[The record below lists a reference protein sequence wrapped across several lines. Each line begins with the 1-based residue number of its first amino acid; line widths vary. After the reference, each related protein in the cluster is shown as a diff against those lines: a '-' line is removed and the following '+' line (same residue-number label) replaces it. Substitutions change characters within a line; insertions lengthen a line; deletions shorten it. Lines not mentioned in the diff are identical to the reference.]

1 MESKI
6 FHGESS
12 FVERELNSFLKTSNI
27 IIKNIEISTCKAGAP
42 ISPTMVTVLVLYER
56 SK

>member
-12 FVERELNSFLKTSNI
+12 SVERELNSFLKTSGI
-27 IIKNIEISTCKAGAP
+27 IIKNIEMSTCAYGNAVCR
-42 ISPTMVTVLVLYER
+42 TMVTVLIVYER
-56 SK
+56 S

>member
-12 FVERELNSFLKTSNI
+12 SVERELNSFLKTSGI
-27 IIKNIEISTCKAGAP
+27 IIKNIEMSTCTHGGSFAR
-42 ISPTMVTVLVLYER
+42 TMVTILIVYER
-56 SK
+56 S